1 MKKQLCCLGLALFVC
16 STGWSDP
23 DPSGKIKNVKA
34 EEEPKDK
41 NTIQK
46 SDEYM
51 AQFVQYLNRAMD
63 LLRFQEN
70 DQKKTDDEAKAN
82 TKLILQILD
91 VMTKDKGA
99 SRILGQEN
107 IDKLKEFSNH
117 LNKKSDDAKEANV
130 LVKEYKDKIVQIINA
145 FNGNRKKYIEEALQK
160 MDNNL

>member
-16 STGWSDP
+16 STGWSEP
-23 DPSGKIKNVKA
+23 DPTGKVKNVKA